1 MNKQE
6 AEQKIREIL
15 QRITPSIE
23 VYRQDAEIE
32 GSVIKIERL
41 GKKIEIAIANA
52 SDEDQST
59 SQFF

>member
-1 MNKQE
+1 MNEQE
-6 AEQKIREIL
+6 AAQKIKEIL
-15 QRITPSIE
+15 KKITPSIE
-23 VYRQDAEIE
+23 VYKQDSEVD

-41 GKKIEIAIANA
+41 GKKIEIALANA